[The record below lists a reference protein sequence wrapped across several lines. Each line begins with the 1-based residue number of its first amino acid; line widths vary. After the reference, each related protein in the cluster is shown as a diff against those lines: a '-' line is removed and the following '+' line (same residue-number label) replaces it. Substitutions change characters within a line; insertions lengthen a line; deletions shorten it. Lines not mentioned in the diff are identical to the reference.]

1 MTQSEVMSNLLE
13 ISENSYYRWKK
24 KDHIKLIT
32 LIEKYFTT
40 KDLQEFI
47 EIGKIMRIEDN
58 KDQELLNNEASKIY
72 NHFISSLYQKDKSLL
87 KLFLVVVNNANE
99 NSLNLNLN
107 FIDLVFEAEG
117 EKKDKINLIKE
128 FNIISQ
134 ISNILFFYSIKF
146 MIQKK
151 IENILYTFPSN
162 EKRNEGRELSFI
174 VNYMQFFLEIFY
186 KIEYIKWEEF
196 DNNESIHLRDYEYNL
211 DDDII
216 PDELLDFT
224 LPSLEDLRDENE
236 IPNDDYYD
244 EYYDEYYNN
253 DEYEEK
259 LNNYDNFNYIK
270 FINSLRNY
278 KTYLESLVPEN
289 DTIVIKF
296 RIDEKSEISTKEL
309 KELLTWKN
317 SYEI

>member
-40 KDLQEFI
+40 KDLEEFI
-47 EIGKIMRIEDN
+47 EIGKISRIENN

-72 NHFISSLYQKDKSLL
+72 NHFISSLYLKDKTLL
-87 KLFLVVVNNANE
+87 KLFLIVINKANE
-99 NSLNLNLN
+99 TSANLNLN

-117 EKKDKINLIKE
+117 EKKDKIHLIKE
-128 FNIISQ
+128 FSKISQ
-134 ISNILFFYSIKF
+134 NSNILFFYSIKF
-146 MIQKK
+146 MIQKRF
-151 IENILYTFPSN
+151 ENILYTFPGN
-162 EKRNEGRELSFI
+162 EKRNEGKELSFI

-196 DNNESIHLRDYEYNL
+196 DSNESIHLRDYEYNL

-216 PDELLDFT
+216 PDELLDFP
-224 LPSLEDLRDENE
+224 LPSLEDLSDENE

-244 EYYDEYYNN
+244 EYYNN
-253 DEYEEK
+253 DEYEEES
-259 LNNYDNFNYIK
+259 NNYYNFNYFK
-270 FINSLRNY
+270 FISSLRNY

-289 DTIVIKF
+289 DTILIKF
-296 RIDEKSEISTKEL
+296 RIDENPEFSIEEF
-309 KELLTWKN
+309 LTYKKP
-317 SYEI
+317 YDI